1 MSFPTLHTHDQ
12 PLASGQ
18 VSPITELASGVDALH
33 LSGRAD
39 LQPALFGALAS
50 ARSNAEE
57 IDGPVPFPL
66 LDDDWQLEPFSF
78 GRYRYRLVHPFGMVG
93 ITTSEN
99 LPALRVQPRA
109 EFLHGAGV
117 EFVLDYFQRLGEFLA
132 GGPVTWSLSR
142 LDLFCDVQ
150 GWQIDGDDRHRFV
163 CRATRRDLHEESGA
177 LTGFEFGRRSTK
189 TVCARIYDKMLQVD
203 KKGLDW
209 WPRIWGE
216 PFDPSRQVLPVEVE
230 VRLQGLVEFGVDSPA
245 DGLAKAGDIW
255 ANATEKWLSYRVP
268 TNDDT
273 KARWPVAPEWQS
285 VQNATLRH
293 RAIGVDRIRAERRQ
307 GELRIITPALVGYLA
322 RAGALSG
329 ADDLDTTIGAARH
342 LVARDERRRGVPFES
357 RIAERKAEE
366 SRR

>member
-1 MSFPTLHTHDQ
+1 MSVIDTTSH
-12 PLASGQ
+12 
-18 VSPITELASGVDALH
+18 VVELASGVDALY

-39 LQPALFGALAS
+39 LQPELFNAFAS
-50 ARSNAEE
+50 ARSDAEAV
-57 IDGPVPFPL
+57 DGPVPFRL

-93 ITTSEN
+93 VTDSEN

-117 EFVLDYFQRLGEFLA
+117 DTVLTYFERLGEFLA
-132 GGPVTWSLSR
+132 GGPVAWSLSR

-150 GWQIDGDDRHRFV
+150 GWQIHGDDRHRFV
-163 CRATRRDLHEESGA
+163 CRATRRDLHEESDA

-189 TVCARIYDKMLQVD
+189 TMCARIYDKTLQVD

-216 PFDPSRQVLPVEVE
+216 RFDPLRQVLRVEVE
-230 VRLQGLVEFGVDSPA
+230 VGRQGLVEFGVDSPTE
-245 DGLAKAGDIW
+245 GLANAGNIW

-268 TNDDT
+268 TSDDT
-273 KARWPVAPEWQS
+273 KSRWPVAPEWQS
-285 VQNATLRH
+285 VQNASLRH
-293 RAIGVDRIRAERRQ
+293 GAIGVDRIRAERRR

-329 ADDLDTTIGAARH
+329 ADDLDTTIGAVRH
-342 LVARDERRRGVPFES
+342 LVARDERQRGIPFES
-357 RIAERKAEE
+357 RIAERRAEE